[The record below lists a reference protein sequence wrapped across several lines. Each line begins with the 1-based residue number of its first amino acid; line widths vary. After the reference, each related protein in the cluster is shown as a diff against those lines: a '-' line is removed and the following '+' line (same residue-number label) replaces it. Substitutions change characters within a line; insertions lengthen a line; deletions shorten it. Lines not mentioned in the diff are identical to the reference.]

1 MAASKS
7 LRRLRDIR
15 RAEEEQNQATM
26 ELAVAE
32 LHRLETARMENRER
46 VGRARVLVASSV
58 LTGEL
63 LDRIAG
69 LEEIRVADRKVKV
82 LAAKVDAAK
91 KQVQKKRQEFL
102 DKRIE
107 RRQAEAVY
115 DAMQARAAAEANRK
129 GQLILDDWHRSRR
142 NRDVREANSAR
153 SETDIPLTE

>member
-1 MAASKS
+1 
-7 LRRLRDIR
+7 
-15 RAEEEQNQATM
+15 
-26 ELAVAE
+26 
-32 LHRLETARMENRER
+32 
-46 VGRARVLVASSV
+46 VLVASSV